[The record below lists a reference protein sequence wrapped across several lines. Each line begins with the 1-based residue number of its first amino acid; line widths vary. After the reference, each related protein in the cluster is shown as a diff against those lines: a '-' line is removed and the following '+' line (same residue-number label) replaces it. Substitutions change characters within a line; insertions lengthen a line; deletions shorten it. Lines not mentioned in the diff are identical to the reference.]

1 MSKLIVYH
9 NQRCSKSREAC
20 SLIDTKGA
28 PFEVRE
34 YLKNP
39 LNEKEIKA
47 LLKKLGMK
55 AEEIVRKKEDLFK
68 IKYKNKVLSETEWI
82 KVLANNPILIER
94 PIIEKGENAVIGRPA
109 ENINKLF

>member
-20 SLIDTKGA
+20 SLIATKGA
-28 PFEVRE
+28 SFQVRA
-34 YLKNP
+34 YLENP
-39 LNEKEIKA
+39 LSEKEIKA

-68 IKYKNKVLSETEWI
+68 TKYKGKSLSESEWI

-94 PIIEKGENAVIGRPA
+94 PIIEKGTKAVVGRPT